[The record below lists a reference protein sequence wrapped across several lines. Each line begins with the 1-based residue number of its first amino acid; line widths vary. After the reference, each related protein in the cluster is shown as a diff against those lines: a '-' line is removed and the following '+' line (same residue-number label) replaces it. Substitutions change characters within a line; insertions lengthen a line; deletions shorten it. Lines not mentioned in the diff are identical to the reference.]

1 MKITMNELQDLLNDI
16 NYLLNRSIDTFKFA
30 KRNGFIYVEYIK
42 THNTIFDSAI
52 TKKELYM
59 SLQAFRK
66 GLFLTIDK

>member
-1 MKITMNELQDLLNDI
+1 LNEILNDI
-16 NYLLNRSIDTFKFA
+16 NYLLNRSVNTFKIA
-30 KRNGFIYVEYIK
+30 KRNGFIYIQYIK
-42 THNTIFDSAI
+42 TNETIFDSAV

>member
-30 KRNGFIYVEYIK
+30 KRNGFIYIEYTK